1 MHVSKETCIRNAS
14 ISKRPRTLIYI
25 LEFSVSSPAAV
36 SSRCLAGVLESLRVL
51 LEKSF
56 MTTEYK
62 VTVGETVKNDRRG
75 KETYQV
81 VFLLR
86 TCRKP
91 A

>member
-1 MHVSKETCIRNAS
+1 MFQKKHVSAMPAFRKDHELC
-14 ISKRPRTLIYI
+14 IYI

-36 SSRCLAGVLESLRVL
+36 SSLCLAGVLESLRVL